1 MCIGDPAMDHMHQ
14 QGIFHRDIKPENIL
28 VNKDSLKVLYLS
40 KYFLV
45 LKVKIAPVQPVLLLR
60 NSFTFLLAV
69 PFPWKY
75 VG

>member
-1 MCIGDPAMDHMHQ
+1 MDHMHQ
-14 QGIFHRDIKPENIL
+14 HGIFHRDIKPENIL

-45 LKVKIAPVQPVLLLR
+45 LKVKIAPVQPVLLMR

-69 PFPWKY
+69 PFP
-75 VG
+75 